1 MRFILTYMTI
11 IVVMFSC
18 SPQKKLQRLVNKHP
32 ELMQK
37 DTMFVEIH
45 DTIYIES
52 TSFDTITQLFG
63 SDTIITIDNS
73 TLTLKYFYDTIT
85 KNIYHDVLIKKDT
98 IFYEREISVPIEKI
112 VIQELTWWQK
122 NNQWVIFLVVLFTLA
137 LIFQKIKKVLP
148 L

>member
-1 MRFILTYMTI
+1 MRYILTYMTI

-37 DTMFVEIH
+37 DTIFVEIH

>member
-37 DTMFVEIH
+37 DTIFVEIH

-52 TSFDTITQLFG
+52 TSFDTVTQFFH
-63 SDTIITIDNS
+63 SDTITVINS
-73 TLTLKYFYDTIT
+73 ERLTLKYFYDTIT

-137 LIFQKIKKVLP
+137 LIFQKIKKFLP

>member
-1 MRFILTYMTI
+1 MRYILTYMTI

-37 DTMFVEIH
+37 DTIFVEIH

-137 LIFQKIKKVLP
+137 HILQKIKKVLP

>member
-1 MRFILTYMTI
+1 MRYILTYMTI
-11 IVVMFSC
+11 IVVMCSC
-18 SPQKKLQRLVNKHP
+18 SPQKKLQRLVKKHP

-37 DTMFVEIH
+37 DTMIVEVR

-85 KNIYHDVLIKKDT
+85 RNIYHDVLIKNDT
-98 IFYEREISVPIEKI
+98 IYYETQIPVEVERV
-112 VIQELTWWQK
+112 VIQELSWWQK
-122 NNQWVIFLVVLFTLA
+122 NNQWVIFLVVLFILS
-137 LIFQKIKKVLP
+137 LIFQKIKKFLP

>member
-1 MRFILTYMTI
+1 MRYILTYMTI
-11 IVVMFSC
+11 VVVMFSC
-18 SPQKKLQRLVNKHP
+18 SPQKKLQRLVKKHP

-37 DTMFVEIH
+37 DTMIVEVR

-85 KNIYHDVLIKKDT
+85 KNIYHDVLIKNDT
-98 IFYEREISVPIEKI
+98 IYYETQIPVEVERV

-122 NNQWVIFLVVLFTLA
+122 NNQWVIFLVVLFILS
-137 LIFQKIKKVLP
+137 LIFQKIKKFLP

>member
-1 MRFILTYMTI
+1 MRYILTYMTI
-11 IVVMFSC
+11 VVVMFSC

>member
-1 MRFILTYMTI
+1 MRYILTYMTI

-52 TSFDTITQLFG
+52 TSFDTVTQFFH
-63 SDTIITIDNS
+63 SDTITVINS
-73 TLTLKYFYDTIT
+73 ERLTLKYFYDTIT

-98 IFYEREISVPIEKI
+98 IFYEREISVPVEKI

>member
-1 MRFILTYMTI
+1 MTI